1 MNHTQSEP
9 GHASFAS
16 DQQSADHGLSSNARR
31 MLALREVVFAE
42 WETRVRERIVQA
54 RTVQHPILIDTLP
67 VFYDNIAQSISPSYP
82 RTSGVDGTTVAA
94 EHGGERARVTSYDHA
109 ALIGEYQIF
118 RMTLFEVLHRERVVL
133 DHAEAHTIHASIDS
147 GIQQAVEAF
156 SLVNSGFRER
166 FAAALTHDM
175 RGPLS
180 ATMTGLELILL
191 SNDPTRIKTVA
202 AKALTNLQRMS
213 GMVDELLDTM
223 AFHSGENIRLSM
235 NSVDILEV
243 MKEVQADALAAYGTR
258 VHVQGGSVVGCW
270 DRAALKRAAENLVSN
285 AVKYGVPGSPIDVQ
299 IQEVHGR
306 LLLTVH
312 NEGPPIPPAEQE
324 CIFQMYRRADAA
336 RKGQKQGW
344 GVGLPYVRAVA
355 ESHGGSVGL
364 DSDVER
370 GTTFVIDIPL
380 DARML
385 DAAPTLES
393 AARPAS

>member
-1 MNHTQSEP
+1 
-9 GHASFAS
+9 
-16 DQQSADHGLSSNARR
+16 

-82 RTSGVDGTTVAA
+82 RTSAVDGTTVAA

-180 ATMTGLELILL
+180 ATMTGLEVILL

-202 AKALTNLQRMS
+202 AKALTNVQRMS
-213 GMVDELLDTM
+213 GMIDELLDTM
-223 AFHSGENIRLSM
+223 AFHGGEKIRLSM
-235 NSVDILEV
+235 DSVDVLEV
-243 MKEVQADALAAYGTR
+243 MKEVEADALAAYGPR
-258 VHVQGGSVVGCW
+258 VHVQGGGVIGCW

-285 AVKYGVPGSPIDVQ
+285 AVKYGATDSPIT
-299 IQEVHGR
+299 IRIREVHGR

-385 DAAPTLES
+385 EQAPTLES

>member
-1 MNHTQSEP
+1 MNHTQTEP

-16 DQQSADHGLSSNARR
+16 DQQAPEQRLSPNARR

-42 WETRVRERIVQA
+42 WEARVRERIVQA

-243 MKEVQADALAAYGTR
+243 MKEVQADALAAYGPR

-285 AVKYGVPGSPIDVQ
+285 AVKYGVPDSPIDIQ
-299 IQEVHGR
+299 IQEVHAR

-324 CIFQMYRRADAA
+324 CIFEMYRRADAA

-385 DAAPTLES
+385 AGAPTLES